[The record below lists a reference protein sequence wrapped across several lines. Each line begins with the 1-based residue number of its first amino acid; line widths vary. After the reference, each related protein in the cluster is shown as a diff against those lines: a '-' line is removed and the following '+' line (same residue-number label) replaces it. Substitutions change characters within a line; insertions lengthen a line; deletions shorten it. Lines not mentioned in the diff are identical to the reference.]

1 MPLDQALQFIAK
13 DNPQNIQGTKLETY
27 LPSNNLYIPIDP
39 ARALSSGLVTMAD
52 TGKIVTKIPVSVD
65 KQYIT
70 KDQLA
75 VLDIIMSNIY
85 DRPVYF
91 SVTCQDSKLMNIN
104 DYTQMEGLGLRVL
117 PVYTPSQKE
126 FYIYGSG
133 RVDIDKVHDRVVNKW
148 KWGNF
153 DKQRLYVD
161 NSYGASVQ
169 AMKMIIWRSS
179 EEMIAEGRNQEAVD
193 ITDAYFKGFP
203 EMNFPYDARTM
214 PHINIYVRA
223 GAFDKAKEHLRI
235 LAKESAEYMAFFDSL
250 DEDDLKAGFSLDYR
264 LYSNAVSEI
273 LKISKTV
280 KDDAFAQEMESLLGP
295 YNTAPALE

>member
-1 MPLDQALQFIAK
+1 
-13 DNPQNIQGTKLETY
+13 
-27 LPSNNLYIPIDP
+27 
-39 ARALSSGLVTMAD
+39 
-52 TGKIVTKIPVSVD
+52 
-65 KQYIT
+65 
-70 KDQLA
+70 
-75 VLDIIMSNIY
+75 
-85 DRPVYF
+85 
-91 SVTCQDSKLMNIN
+91 
-104 DYTQMEGLGLRVL
+104 
-117 PVYTPSQKE
+117 VYTPSQKE